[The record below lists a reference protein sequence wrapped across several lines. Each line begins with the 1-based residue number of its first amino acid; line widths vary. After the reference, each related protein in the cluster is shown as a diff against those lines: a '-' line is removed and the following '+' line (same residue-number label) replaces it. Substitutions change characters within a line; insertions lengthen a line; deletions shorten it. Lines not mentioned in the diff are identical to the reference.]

1 MNDNNSWGL
10 LPKVEQTEIKYSW
23 RHLQPVFDHLVLP
36 YGQGRSYGDVC
47 LNDGGIS
54 LSTGELARFI
64 NFDPET
70 GLLRA
75 EAGTTLAAV
84 LELVL
89 PHGWFL
95 PVTPGT
101 KFVSLGGAIAN
112 DVHGKNHHL
121 AGSFGCHLLAFE
133 LLRSNG
139 ERLVCSPT
147 ENQDWFAASI
157 GGLGLTGLITWAKIQ
172 LKKISTPAIDQQTM
186 KFNNLGEFLR
196 LAEETENDWEY
207 TVAWVDCMARGKQLG
222 RGIYSAGNHSNPN
235 PDNLK
240 SEFVNPKWTMPFNAP
255 SFMLNQLS
263 VNAFNKCY
271 YNYPSKARSICH
283 YEPFFYPLD
292 KISHWNRLYGK
303 RGFYQFQCV
312 VPLNNAETA
321 ISNMLEQIAKSRQ
334 ASFLSVLKRLG
345 DVPSPGMLSFPRS
358 GITLALDFAN
368 RGESTRQLL
377 AELDTIT
384 MKNGGAIYPAKDAT
398 MSASSY
404 KQYYPSWEKF
414 SKFIDP
420 NFSSSFWRRVT
431 GES

>member
-23 RHLQPVFDHLVLP
+23 RHLQPVMDNSVLP

-54 LSTGELARFI
+54 LSTGELSRFI

-112 DVHGKNHHL
+112 DVHGKNHHR

-139 ERLVCSPT
+139 DRLVCSPT

-157 GGLGLTGLITWAKIQ
+157 GGLGLTGLITWAEIQ
-172 LKKISTPAIDQQTM
+172 LKKISTPAIEQQTM
-186 KFNNLGEFLR
+186 KFNNLEGFLK
-196 LAEETENDWEY
+196 LAEETENNWEY

-222 RGIYSAGNHSNPN
+222 RGIYSAGNHSDSN

-240 SEFVNPKWTMPFNAP
+240 SELVKPKWTIPFNAP

-271 YNYPSKARSICH
+271 YHYPRKARSICY

-292 KISHWNRLYGK
+292 KIAHWNRLYGK

-321 ISNMLEQIAKSRQ
+321 ISNMLEQIAQSRQ

-377 AELDTIT
+377 AKLDTIT
-384 MKNGGAIYPAKDAT
+384 MKNEGAIYPAKDAT
-398 MSASSY
+398 MSTQSY
-404 KQYYPSWEKF
+404 KQYYPEWKNF